1 VSAPGAR
8 KSLAVD
14 RHLVLDQL
22 GGWRGMVDVSLPTI
36 AFVVANGFGGL
47 TAGIWAAGIAAV
59 LVFGLRLVRKESVQ
73 QAFSG
78 LIGVA
83 IAVFIARQ
91 SGEARD
97 FFVLGLIRNAGIG
110 VVLLGSVVVRWPLIG
125 VAAEFLAPSH
135 LGQLATHSV
144 RGSFRGKVRNGVAE
158 KVTAQQDPAPTDPVE
173 REPDAV
179 AERHWRTDPRM
190 IRVYTWLTLLWA
202 GTFLVRF
209 AVQGVLYLRNEVE
222 LLGTASLV
230 LGLPVTGLALVV
242 TLWAVARL
250 HRHRGP
256 AEQTAPAAPDAPG
269 GTAPER
275 PAP

>member
-1 VSAPGAR
+1 M
-8 KSLAVD
+8 VD

-22 GGWRGMVDVSLPTI
+22 GGWRGMIDVSLPTA

-59 LVFGLRLVRKESVQ
+59 LVFGLRLVRRESVQ

-97 FFVLGLIRNAGIG
+97 FFVLGLVRNAAIG
-110 VVLLGSVVVRWPLIG
+110 LVLLGSVVVRWPLVG

-135 LGQLATHSV
+135 LGSLATHSV
-144 RGSFRGKVRNGVAE
+144 RGSFRGRLREQVADRR
-158 KVTAQQDPAPTDPVE
+158 AQPVAAGKEDTTE

-179 AERHWRTDPRM
+179 AERHWRTDRRVV
-190 IRVYTWLTLLWA
+190 RVYTWLTLLWA
-202 GTFLVRF
+202 ATFVLRF

-230 LGLPVTGLALVV
+230 LGLPVTGVALVV

-256 AEQTAPAAPDAPG
+256 DAEVPPA
-269 GTAPER
+269 
-275 PAP
+275 

>member
-1 VSAPGAR
+1 MTSPSGR

-47 TAGIWAAGIAAV
+47 TAGIWAAGVAAV
-59 LVFGLRLVRKESVQ
+59 LVFGLRLVRRESVQ

-97 FFVLGLIRNAGIG
+97 FFVLGLLRNAAIG
-110 VVLLGSVVVRWPLIG
+110 VVLLGSVVVRWPLVG

-144 RGSFRGKVRNGVAE
+144 RGSLRGGVRKKAAE
-158 KVTAQQDPAPTDPVE
+158 QGAKADVE

-179 AERHWRTDPRM
+179 AERHWRTDRRM
-190 IRVYTWLTLLWA
+190 VRVYTWLTLLWA
-202 GTFLVRF
+202 ATFLVRF

-230 LGLPVTGLALVV
+230 LGLPVTGIALVV

-256 AEQTAPAAPDAPG
+256 ADIATGPHGAPG
-269 GTAPER
+269 ET
-275 PAP
+275 PAG